1 MPVRYLK
8 RFNKGYKKILDRP
21 KNIYDGQ
28 KAKCAVK
35 SLIITSNGEKSW
47 LTRKARPPTGTTR
60 NSTLKV
66 SWFPS

>member
-1 MPVRYLK
+1 MKGYNK
-8 RFNKGYKKILDRP
+8 RFKKTLDKP
-21 KNIYDGQ
+21 KIIYDGQ

-35 SLIITSNGEKSW
+35 SLIITSKGEKSW